1 MADVCDDVVW
11 DNVRYDAWLVCRE
24 RIFGTQVFFSA
35 AGDEPVRTSVVLVES
50 EANLLDVPHEA
61 GDLCYRV
68 LLPQDVDLF
77 GFVFGFARIEV
88 TVDVA
93 ETRTLHLSTKEI
105 TCLTKHAGAER
116 EIAGMLRTL
125 LDEPNDE
132 AIRWMVAGTGRGGDL
147 AMLDTPNEDPDYSRS
162 LADLADA
169 AEEVVRAFE
178 THMGFFRTH
187 AHNRIQKA
195 EQRIP
200 ASKMRLMGDR
210 EMRWILQHADL
221 ATEVPTEGGIEYG
234 GSYYM
239 PRYVQTSRR
248 VRSYDNYENRVLLA
262 LAQSVERT
270 LAAAERRLTD
280 ERAEAEK
287 LRGQLCAF
295 QTDGY
300 AMPALVVVDLVLRR
314 GAEVMAR
321 LERARSAMRRIQR
334 QLAEALPDV
343 TVRNAGRLLANPKR
357 TKVFQEVR
365 AYSHVFQALMRWKS
379 VEALSMGREN
389 LGMHALRAS
398 KLYEYY
404 CLHELLSTLYDMGYR
419 ADEGVP
425 QAFERARYS
434 LEYSKYANE
443 RRVAT
448 LYHLRAGEERVD
460 VYYQPVLY
468 GSETEE
474 NGIDLHRVST
484 TRPFEPSGRADAP
497 YTPDFV
503 IYHRCGDVVRRMVF
517 DAKFMLYSRL
527 YSEGNPTMFMEC
539 MRKYILETIASD
551 GSRVDAMWLLSAIG
565 DRDDCLFFEESAWAH
580 DRDGL
585 VRSGIACVNPTAN
598 ALRELLRSCGIGDR
612 ASNGIP
618 EDAREG
624 ESAQHVAGHARG
636 GDSSEEAHVGVERVE
651 PAPADETS
659 REPGSMSEFEP
670 EPTSKTTPSSTHE
683 SKPARE
689 SKSAP
694 ASELGA
700 EPGPGSEVTREP
712 VPEHEGEPGLESE
725 AAREIA
731 SAPEPVHESEAAT
744 ASEPVDDLEGAS
756 GLSVPLSD
764 LVDLGNR
771 ADSVSEGLVD
781 GPDREGEAEV
791 ATDSVEPSPE
801 EGLSSAEGAANRSI
815 ESPAKVKTP
824 AKPKKEKKPKKPKR
838 PKPERRRSGR
848 SGELGE
854 ECVALL
860 EKAAK
865 SSEYFVLAVGR
876 ELESDGGAI
885 PLREGFYVLR
895 TRQPSRGQM
904 RQYAKV
910 TLFDRELFMLRV
922 SNPVQLNQIKAVLKS
937 TYGVK

>member
-1 MADVCDDVVW
+1 MASSSSSPSGWRIHLASSVPGRSVTLPLAEDDGRFWVSGVCDDVVW
-11 DNVRYDAWLVCRE
+11 DNVHYDAWLVCRE

-35 AGDEPVRTSVVLVES
+35 AGDEPVRTSVALVER
-50 EANLLDVPHEA
+50 EANLSEVPHEA

-105 TCLTKHAGAER
+105 TCLTRHVGVER

-147 AMLDTPNEDPDYSRS
+147 AILGAPNEDPDYSRS
-162 LADLADA
+162 LADLADG

-187 AHNRIQKA
+187 AHSRIQKA

-221 ATEVPTEGGIEYG
+221 ATEVPTESGIEYG
-234 GSYYM
+234 GAYYM
-239 PRYVQTSRR
+239 PRYVQTARR
-248 VRSYDNYENRVLLA
+248 VRSYDNYENRILFA

-270 LAAAERRLTD
+270 LATAERRLTD

-287 LRGQLCAF
+287 LRGQLCSF

-314 GAEVMAR
+314 GTEVMAR
-321 LERARSAMRRIQR
+321 LQRARSAMRRIQR

-365 AYSHVFQALMRWKS
+365 AYSRVFQALMRWKS
-379 VEALSMGREN
+379 VETLSMGREN

-404 CLHELLSTLYDMGYR
+404 CLHELLSALYDMGYR
-419 ADEGVP
+419 ADESVP
-425 QAFERARYS
+425 QAFVRARYS

-448 LYHLRAGEERVD
+448 LYHLRAGEECVD
-460 VYYQPVLY
+460 LYYQPVLY
-468 GSETEE
+468 GSATEE

-484 TRPFEPSGRADAP
+484 TRPFEPSGRPDAP

-503 IYHRCGDVVRRMVF
+503 IYHRRGDVMRRVVL
-517 DAKFMLYSRL
+517 DSKFMLYSRL
-527 YSEGNPTMFMEC
+527 YSEGAPTMFMKC
-539 MRKYILETIASD
+539 MRKYLLETIASD

-565 DRDDCLFFEESAWAH
+565 DKNDCLFFEESAWAH
-580 DRDGL
+580 DCDGL
-585 VRSGIACVNPTAN
+585 VRSGVACVNPTAN
-598 ALRELLRSCGIGDR
+598 ALRELLRNCGIDDR
-612 ASNGIP
+612 S
-618 EDAREG
+618 
-624 ESAQHVAGHARG
+624 
-636 GDSSEEAHVGVERVE
+636 
-651 PAPADETS
+651 TS
-659 REPGSMSEFEP
+659 C
-670 EPTSKTTPSSTHE
+670 
-683 SKPARE
+683 
-689 SKSAP
+689 
-694 ASELGA
+694 
-700 EPGPGSEVTREP
+700 V
-712 VPEHEGEPGLESE
+712 
-725 AAREIA
+725 
-731 SAPEPVHESEAAT
+731 
-744 ASEPVDDLEGAS
+744 
-756 GLSVPLSD
+756 
-764 LVDLGNR
+764 
-771 ADSVSEGLVD
+771 VSEDV
-781 GPDREGEAEV
+781 REDVREDVPAQPAIEDVV
-791 ATDSVEPSPE
+791 ADSVEPPPHAEPLPVERVPDQPTVESVKPE
-801 EGLSSAEGAANRSI
+801 TQAMPE
-815 ESPAKVKTP
+815 TP
-824 AKPKKEKKPKKPKR
+824 AKPKTRKKEKKPKKS
-838 PKPERRRSGR
+838 KPERRRSRR
-848 SGELGE
+848 SGDLSE
-854 ECVALL
+854 ECVRLL
-860 EKAAK
+860 EDAVE
-865 SSEYFVLAVGR
+865 SSEYFVRAAGR
-876 ELESDGGAI
+876 ELEAGGGAI
-885 PLREGFYVLR
+885 KLREGVYVLR
-895 TRQPSRGQM
+895 TQQPSRGQM

-910 TLFDRELFMLRV
+910 TLLDRELFMLRV
-922 SNPVQLNQIKAVLKS
+922 SNPVQLNQVKAALKS